1 MKTVV
6 TVDSI
11 DAERAVL
18 DTPAGA
24 LTVPRGLLPPEAR
37 EGDRI
42 VWSLEVDAAATEAAR
57 AAIAALR
64 KTIASDADDVTDL

>member
-24 LTVPRGLLPPEAR
+24 LTVPRSLLPPEAR
-37 EGDRI
+37 EGDRV
-42 VWSLEVDAAATEAAR
+42 VWTLEIDAAATAEAR

-64 KTIASDADDVTDL
+64 KTIATDGNDVTDL

>member
-24 LTVPRGLLPPEAR
+24 VTVPRSLLPPETR

-42 VWSLEVDAAATEAAR
+42 AWTLEVDPAATAKAR
-57 AAIAALR
+57 DEIAALR
-64 KTIASDADDVTDL
+64 KGIATDADDVTDL